1 MCSGVQ
7 GQEERKWEG
16 QEERGKYKT
25 LVRRGEERRGE
36 DEIGEERSG
45 EKRREEDKGRVGK
58 RIGEGE
64 RGGLVRRG
72 GIGKKGAKEEERRE
86 DRRGAWA
93 YLWGVAGGMSG

>member
-1 MCSGVQ
+1 MQWFAGAR
-7 GQEERKWEG
+7 GEEVGRTG
-16 QEERGKYKT
+16 GERKYKT

-36 DEIGEERSG
+36 DGIGEERSG

-72 GIGKKGAKEEERRE
+72 GIGKKGTKEEERRGE
-86 DRRGAWA
+86 RTGEGRGRIYGAWQA
-93 YLWGVAGGMSG
+93 E